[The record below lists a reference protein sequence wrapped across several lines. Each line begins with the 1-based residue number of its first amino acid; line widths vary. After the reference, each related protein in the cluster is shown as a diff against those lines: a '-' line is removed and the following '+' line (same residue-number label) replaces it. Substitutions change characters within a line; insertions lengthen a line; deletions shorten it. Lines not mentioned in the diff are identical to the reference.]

1 MAKAESLESI
11 MAQMNK
17 TFEGD
22 IIRRGV
28 SEYDYERI
36 PFTSPRLNYISYGGI
51 PMGKLIE
58 FYGEEHGGKT
68 TTALDVV
75 ANYQTMEGAKSVLYV
90 DAENTLDT
98 VWATKLGVDV
108 DSMIIMNP
116 TTQGAET
123 IFEYILKLIGTDEI
137 GFVVI
142 DSLGVMMSNQAY
154 EKSVE
159 DKTYGGISMALTN
172 FSKKAE
178 ALCHKHNCTI
188 IGINQMRADMN
199 SMYGG
204 LTTTGG
210 KAWKHNVACRFEF
223 RKGKYLDEKY
233 TELKQSAENP
243 MGNKVE
249 VSMTKNKTCPPK
261 RRTGFYTLMYDTGID
276 YLYDLTEVCVKYG
289 VIEKAER
296 GGWFTLYNTETN
308 EQIAK
313 LQGQYAVSEYLSD
326 ANNIDILKM
335 YEDFLEI
342 KIKED

>member
-1 MAKAESLESI
+1 MAESLESI
-11 MAQMNK
+11 LSSINK
-17 TFEGD
+17 DWGGD
-22 IIRRGV
+22 VIRRGV
-28 SEYDYERI
+28 SEYDYKRI
-36 PFTSPRLNYISYGGI
+36 PFTSPRLNYISFGGL
-51 PMGKLIE
+51 PQGKLIE

-68 TTALDVV
+68 TTALDVI
-75 ANYQTMEGAKSVLYV
+75 ANYQHMDDAKAVLYV

-98 VWATKLGVDV
+98 VWATKLGVEV
-108 DSMIIMNP
+108 DDMLIMNP

-123 IFEYILKLIGTDEI
+123 IFEQILRLIGTGEI

-159 DKTYGGISMALTN
+159 DKTYGGIAMALTN

-178 ALCHKHNCTI
+178 ALCHKHSCTL

-210 KAWKHNVACRFEF
+210 KAWKHNVSARFEF
-223 RKGKYLDEKY
+223 RRGKFFDDKY
-233 TELKQSAENP
+233 KDLNRGAENP
-243 MGNKVE
+243 MGNYVE
-249 VSMTKNKTCPPK
+249 VSMTKNKTCPPT
-261 RRTGFYTLMYDTGID
+261 RRTGFYTLRYDIGID

-296 GGWFTLYNTETN
+296 GGWFTLKHVETG

-313 LQGQYAVSEYLSD
+313 LQGQYAVSEFFSD
-326 ANNIDILKM
+326 DENIGILKM
-335 YEDFLEI
+335 YEDYLDK
-342 KIKED
+342 KIKEN